1 MSIRLNLDHPQ
12 DELFLSRL
20 ENMIDMSH
28 PLVKLGQG
36 IDWEVFDR
44 EFGKHYAAKVGRPA
58 TRTGLIVG
66 LRYLQFMY
74 DISDEAVVE
83 RWLKSPYLQHFTG
96 EEYFQHDFTL
106 HPTTLVKWRRKI
118 GEEGCEWLLTQTL
131 QAGKKL
137 GVLKTS
143 NPDKVVEDAT
153 CMEKAIAHPVDSK
166 LFNRMRDHLVK
177 EAESLNI
184 NLRQKYNQVAPQL
197 MKKAAR
203 YGHAKQYA
211 RMRKVSNKL
220 RPSWAA

>member
-1 MSIRLNLDHPQ
+1 MSIRSNPDQPQ
-12 DELFLSRL
+12 DELFRSRL
-20 ENMIDMSH
+20 ENMIDMNH
-28 PLVKLGQG
+28 PLVKLGEG

-58 TRTGLIVG
+58 TRTRLIVG
-66 LRYLQFMY
+66 LTYLQFMY
-74 DISDEAVVE
+74 DMSDEAVVE
-83 RWLKSPYLQHFTG
+83 RWVESPYWQHFTG
-96 EEYFQHDFTL
+96 EEYFQHDFPL

-143 NPDKVVEDAT
+143 SLDKVVVDTT

-166 LFNRMRDHLVK
+166 LFNRMREHLVR

-184 NLRQKYNQVAPQL
+184 TLRQNYNQVAPQL
-197 MKKAAR
+197 VKKAD
-203 YGHAKQYA
+203 
-211 RMRKVSNKL
+211 VV
-220 RPSWAA
+220 